1 MPQFYGIFISMYAR
15 IKLKTDRTSHHP
27 WIFRKMIQPPKYRLS
42 PGTAVEVISR
52 TGAFVGRG
60 FYHPSRT
67 VAIRL
72 LTSHPREEIDEAF
85 FYARLREAK
94 TLRENIL
101 KITAHSNA
109 YRLVHG
115 EGDGL
120 SGLVIDKFGD
130 LLVVEPY
137 SAGYIPFADS
147 IASILEELYPTC
159 TVCFRPD
166 TKTEQQEGVS
176 FEPLRKRYP
185 IPSKAILKE
194 NSLTMEVSLLS
205 GHKTGYFLDQR
216 DNRTLVREL
225 ADHKDV
231 WDLFCYTGG
240 FAISSALGGAR
251 SVTGVDLDEKALE
264 VARRNADRNHVSID
278 FIHEDCFDFLR
289 RMEGEQ
295 RQADLVIVDP
305 AKLALVREEIPRA
318 FRTYND
324 INRLAMGR
332 VRTGGIL
339 VSCSCS
345 GLVSE
350 GQFLSVLAHSAREAR
365 VELQMFRI
373 TGASPDHPIRT
384 DFPEGRYLKVVFSRI
399 LRSESFVALP
409 TPGSHR

>member
-1 MPQFYGIFISMYAR
+1 MYPR
-15 IKLKTDRTSHHP
+15 IQLKTDPFTHHP
-27 WIFRKMIQPPKYRLS
+27 WIFQKMIQRPKYRLS
-42 PGTAVEVISR
+42 PGTVVEVVSR
-52 TGAFVGRG
+52 QGAFVGRG

-67 VAIRL
+67 VAILL
-72 LTSHPREEIDEAF
+72 LTTHPSERIDEGF
-85 FYARLREAK
+85 FRTRLETAKILREQ
-94 TLRENIL
+94 IL
-101 KITAHSNA
+101 KISTRSNA
-109 YRLVHG
+109 YRLIHG

-120 SGLVIDKFGD
+120 PGLVIDKFAD
-130 LLVVEPY
+130 VLVVEPF
-137 SAGYIPFADS
+137 SAGYIPFADTLFT
-147 IASILEELYPTC
+147 ILKELYPNA

-166 TKTEQQEGVS
+166 QKTEKQEGVS
-176 FEPLRKRYP
+176 FQTLRKRYP
-185 IPSKAILKE
+185 CPQGVILKE
-194 NSLTMEVSLLS
+194 HSLSMEVSLLT

-216 DNRTLVREL
+216 DNRAMVAEL
-225 ADHKDV
+225 STGKEV

-240 FAISSALGGAR
+240 FGIAAALGGAR
-251 SVTGVDLDEKALE
+251 SVTAVDLDEKAL
-264 VARRNADRNHVSID
+264 VIAQRNARLNQVTID

-289 RMEGEQ
+289 RMEAED

-318 FRTYND
+318 LRTYND

-350 GQFLSVLAHSAREAR
+350 HQFLSVLTNAAREAQ

-373 TGASPDHPIRT
+373 TGASPDHPVRT

-399 LRSESFVALP
+399 VRFP
-409 TPGSHR
+409 YHR